1 MFSGRQ
7 FTFDERD
14 EDAVLSHPLRQF
26 TFDEVDEM
34 IKEGQVNT
42 VAPLKQFTFDE
53 MDELAD
59 EEDMPLPPL
68 RQFTFDDS
76 EDR

>member
-1 MFSGRQ
+1 
-7 FTFDERD
+7 
-14 EDAVLSHPLRQF
+14 
-26 TFDEVDEM
+26 M
-34 IKEGQVNT
+34 IKEEQVDT